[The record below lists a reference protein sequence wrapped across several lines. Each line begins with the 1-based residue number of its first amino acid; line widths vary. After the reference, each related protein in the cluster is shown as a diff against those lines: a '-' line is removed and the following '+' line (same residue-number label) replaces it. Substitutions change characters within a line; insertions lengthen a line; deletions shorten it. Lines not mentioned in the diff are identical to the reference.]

1 MLNEWTILLRLL
13 MAAVLS
19 GAIGFEREFHGRAAG
34 FRTHILLCVGST
46 LVMLTS
52 IHIFDIYIARVP
64 VDPGRIAAG
73 VVTGIGFL
81 GAGTIMHAK
90 ASVRGLT
97 TAASLWV
104 VAGIGLA
111 VGSGLYFGSFVTA
124 VIAIVTLF
132 LFSKMEHSMIRKNWY
147 KTILV
152 ESKEG
157 ASQLKGIRSVL
168 AEYEVQVN
176 DFEVE
181 RSQDGADMMLKI
193 GVRLSTSRFDEDIL
207 QDISRLDGV
216 KNVKWEAE

>member
-1 MLNEWTILLRLL
+1 MLNQWTVLLRLVL
-13 MAAVLS
+13 AAALS
-19 GAIGFEREFHGRAAG
+19 GVIGFEREFHGRAAG

-52 IHIFDIYIARVP
+52 IHVFDVYGTRVP
-64 VDPGRIAAG
+64 CDPGRIAAG

-111 VGSGLYFGSFVTA
+111 VGSGMYFGSFVTA

-132 LFSKMEHSMIRKNWY
+132 LFSKMEHSMIRKDWY
-147 KTILV
+147 KTIFV

-157 ASQLKGIRSVL
+157 VSQLKGIRSVL

-193 GVRLSTSRFDEDIL
+193 GVKLSTSRHDENIL